1 MRMQRMLKVLVLFL
15 IPLLTALPS
24 MGQVSYDTATLQGTV
39 LDAQGRAVPGARV
52 TISNTATGLTK
63 SQESGADG
71 TYTFPLLPV
80 GTYQAEVTA
89 PGFSRAVASNVVL
102 SVGQALVQD
111 MRLRLGET
119 TATVTVTSEAP
130 LLSVEQVQQA
140 NEITQSQVATL
151 PNVNHTFDTYVLT
164 LPGITNIYAI
174 RNAGSQRAGAA
185 NVNSFT
191 TSAGNGRGGLV
202 TIDGGENDTG
212 EGISRTYH
220 LPVDAID
227 EFLVNRNGYNA
238 EYGFSYEEMVTIV
251 TKTGTNNYHG
261 SAFGT
266 FRDQSTDARQ
276 YFQPLSPS
284 GNKFFDQEFH
294 AGGSLGGP
302 IVKNKLF
309 FFLAYEGYQNAFET
323 SRNFINPTYSPTF
336 TQLPSG
342 QQAYINALAADA
354 NASHCSPASSCAALA
369 ADLTAALN
377 PSNSAVVRALVG
389 APGNFL
395 GQPSQTGNFTN
406 KDNWHDAVLRFD
418 WQPNANDS
426 FVLRGLL
433 ERRDNA
439 GDYGALEY
447 FQNATVP
454 PDNRNVLTNR
464 DYEWVATWNHIFTP
478 MLFNALRF
486 QIIPEFLVNSQPIPA
501 QNGPRIPYN
510 ILPSYGSFGVTLGP
524 GVGNLLHEKRFQIE
538 DSTSWIHGKHS
549 FKFGLSYRPAKY
561 DWNNP
566 LYSTSQIVYSASAV
580 NLYGL
585 GGPDCAG
592 ISLTGASTYN
602 GCGGT
607 ALGSYTPPLTANDLS
622 AISSFN
628 NAAAANATLFKGAN
642 LNALQSFSGVVPI
655 QFRTSFGNA
664 QWAGWGH
671 YGGIYAQDTWKVTPR
686 LTISPGVRFD
696 VNAEPFPRGGT
707 DNNVCEATSPT
718 VAAVTALQTA
728 LKTPGMTCAGAGGI
742 VRSFQINPTS
752 GHTNYV
758 SPRLGFAF
766 DLTGDGKTLLR
777 ASGGAFVGASELQTV
792 FYSNIYNPNGQYLIQ
807 EEVTPGADLGYF
819 ALIKNSTANGHLPVL
834 APTLADFNS
843 ANLSPKPFGQHGVFI
858 TAADRPCGGD
868 NIFGCGAYRSTYS
881 TQASLSIQREL
892 WANISLEVGYVFQR
906 TFHVQDPLENNY
918 QQAVD
923 PASGAPLI
931 DSFNGPMLV
940 PKDVN
945 VETGTL
951 YCSCGDAIYHAVTT
965 SFKRQFAN
973 HFQFQA
979 NYTWSSAVD
988 NVLDFSSFNSSYY
1001 PTLYPTG
1008 LNGEGRDW
1016 GVSAYNVTHNL
1027 VANAVYTTPFKGG
1040 SGANWAN
1047 KLLADW
1053 TLSPIVTAH
1062 SGIPFEVLINPTQGL
1077 GSECTTVAACA
1088 AGAAN
1093 GNGLVQEAQN
1103 QARPFAAGRNTG
1115 LGPWNYRWDMS
1126 FRKAIPLGERFRME
1140 FLANFANLLNRVNF
1154 LGVNGVFPGVTNAKA
1169 TGAGQSQNVKL
1180 LDGSTVNLLS
1190 GPYNF
1195 HGYRSFNDAELSGT
1209 KIGGGTP
1216 LANGADPLAFA
1227 TADVPRQAQFE
1238 LRLSF

>member
-1 MRMQRMLKVLVLFL
+1 MRMRRALQMLVPFFILLF
-15 IPLLTALPS
+15 TALPS
-24 MGQVSYDTATLQGTV
+24 IGQVSYDTATLQGTV

-52 TISNTATGLTK
+52 TISNAATGLTK
-63 SQESGADG
+63 SQESAADG
-71 TYTFPLLPV
+71 TYNFPLLPV
-80 GTYQAEVTA
+80 GTYQVEVTA
-89 PGFSRAVASNVVL
+89 PGFNRAVASNVVL
-102 SVGQALVQD
+102 PVGQAVAQD
-111 MRLRLGET
+111 MHLRVGET

-185 NVNSFT
+185 NVNAFT

-323 SRNFINPTYSPTF
+323 SRNFLNATYSPAF
-336 TQLPSG
+336 TDLSKG
-342 QQAYINALAADA
+342 QQNYLNAVAAGG
-354 NASHCSPASSCAALA
+354 NACGPVLSCAALA
-369 ADLTAALN
+369 SDLTAALN
-377 PSNSAVVRALVG
+377 PSNSAVVKALVG

-395 GQPSQTGNFTN
+395 GQPSQTGSFTN
-406 KDNWHDAVLRFD
+406 KDTWHDAVVRFD
-418 WQPNANDS
+418 WQPNANNS

-433 ERRDNA
+433 ERRDNP
-439 GDYGALEY
+439 GDYGGLEY

-478 MLFNALRF
+478 TLFNALRF
-486 QIIPEFLVNSQPIPA
+486 QMIPEFLVDSQPIPA
-501 QNGPRIPYN
+501 QNGPRIPFN
-510 ILPSYGSFGVTLGP
+510 ILPSYGNFGVTLGP
-524 GVGNLLHEKRFQIE
+524 GTGNLLHEKRFQIE
-538 DSTSWIHGKHS
+538 DSTSWTRGKHS

-561 DWNNP
+561 HWNNP
-566 LYSTSQIVYSASAV
+566 LYSTSQIVYFPNLF

-585 GGPDCAG
+585 GGPDCALPSIAG
-592 ISLTGASTYN
+592 LTTLPGGVA
-602 GCGGT
+602 CGGS
-607 ALGSYTPPLTANDLS
+607 ALGSYTPPLSASDLS
-622 AISSFN
+622 AMSSFN
-628 NAAAANATLFKGAN
+628 SAAAANATLFKGAK
-642 LNALQSFSGVVPI
+642 LNALQAFSGVVPG
-655 QFRTSFGNA
+655 QFRTSFGSGE
-664 QWAGWGH
+664 WTGWGH
-671 YGGIYAQDTWKVTPR
+671 YGGIYAQDTWKVTQR

-718 VAAVTALQTA
+718 VAAVTLLQA
-728 LKTPGMTCAGAGGI
+728 NLKKGLTCVQGGGTLQ
-742 VRSFQINPTS
+742 SFQINPSS

-777 ASGGAFVGASELQTV
+777 ASGGAFVGASELQVV
-792 FYSNIYNPNGQYLIQ
+792 FYSNTYNPNGQYLTQ
-807 EEVTPGADLGYF
+807 EEVTVGTDPGYF
-819 ALIKNSTANGHLPVL
+819 SLIHNSTANGHLPVL

-843 ANLSPKPFGQHGVFI
+843 AGLPPVPDGPHGVFI
-858 TAADRPCGGD
+858 TAADHPCGGN
-868 NIFGCGAYRSTYS
+868 NIFGCGTYRSTYS
-881 TQASLSIQREL
+881 TQASLSIQRQL
-892 WANISLEVGYVFQR
+892 WTNMSFEVGYVFQR
-906 TFHVQDPLENNY
+906 TFHVQDPLENNF

-931 DSFNGPMLV
+931 DPFNGPMLV

-945 VETGTL
+945 VETGTI

-1001 PTLYPTG
+1001 PTLYPVG

-1040 SGANWAN
+1040 SGANWAD

-1053 TLSPIVTAH
+1053 TLSPIVSAH
-1062 SGIPFEVLINPTQGL
+1062 SGIPFEVLINPQQGL
-1077 GSECTTVAACA
+1077 AAECTTVAACA
-1088 AGAAN
+1088 AGTAN

-1103 QARPFAAGRNTG
+1103 QARPFAAARNTG

-1126 FRKAIPLGERFRME
+1126 FRKAIPLSERFRLE

-1154 LGVNGVFPGVTNAKA
+1154 LGVNGIFPGVTNAA
-1169 TGAGQSQNVKL
+1169 AAQSQKL
-1180 LDGSTVNLLS
+1180 LNGSTVNLLS

-1195 HGYRSFNDAELSGT
+1195 HGNRSFNDAELSGT

-1216 LANGADPLAFA
+1216 LANGADPLAFV